1 MPNKDDKRCVAVD
14 FDGTMSHYEHF
25 TGPADLGP
33 PIEEMVTKIKA
44 LLAEGVP
51 VVIFTAR
58 VNPSEA
64 SPEEAMDATIA
75 FVAIANWS
83 KKVFGRILPITHEKS
98 RHFTE
103 IWDDR
108 GRQVLT
114 NTGVFLEELLG
125 AATQ

>member
-1 MPNKDDKRCVAVD
+1 MDKQKEKRCVAVD
-14 FDGTMSHYEHF
+14 FDGTMAHYEQF
-25 TGPADLGP
+25 EGSDVLGA
-33 PIEEMVTKIKA
+33 PIDEMVRKVKD
-44 LLAEGVP
+44 LLRQGVP

-64 SPEEAMDATIA
+64 SPEEAMDATRA
-75 FVAIANWS
+75 FVAIADWCEQ
-83 KKVFGRILPITHEKS
+83 VFGQLLPITHEKS

-108 GRQVLT
+108 GRQVLV

-125 AATQ
+125 AVK